1 MPYEHDIGYESVTS
15 TVGWA
20 IPLVMFAASVAMI
33 LFVLA
38 TH

>member
-1 MPYEHDIGYESVTS
+1 MYEDDIRNERS
-15 TVGWA
+15 TVVWA